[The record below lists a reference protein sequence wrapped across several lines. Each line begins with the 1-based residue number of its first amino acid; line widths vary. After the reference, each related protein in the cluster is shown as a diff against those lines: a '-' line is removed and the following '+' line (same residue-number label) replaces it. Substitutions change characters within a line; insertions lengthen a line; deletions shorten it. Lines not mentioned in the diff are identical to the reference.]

1 MSQISRRTRV
11 RQLAESVWPG
21 RTVNGYANLIAARLR
36 KLADEELMALVAG
49 SDADAFE
56 VVLERHADAAFSLA
70 YRICGR
76 RALAEEIAQESFLAV
91 WRSGARYD
99 RARGS
104 VRTWTLGIVHNR
116 AIDTLRRSG
125 TQEHQR
131 VSDEGIDERLEA
143 PERTE
148 LQAVDSAVADDVRA
162 ALTALPDEQRR
173 VIELAYFGG
182 FTHVEIA
189 SMLDAPV
196 GTVKGRMRLGL
207 RKLRGELR
215 GWEAVGT

>member
-1 MSQISRRTRV
+1 MPRLRRP
-11 RQLAESVWPG
+11 S
-21 RTVNGYANLIAARLR
+21 ANSKEKLR
-36 KLADEELMALVAG
+36 KLADEELMERVAG
-49 SDADAFE
+49 NDADAFE

-76 RALAEEIAQESFLAV
+76 RSLAEDIAQEAFLSI

-116 AIDTLRRSG
+116 AVDALRRSG
-125 TQEHQR
+125 VHDR
-131 VSDEGIDERLEA
+131 RRASDEGIEETLVA

-148 LQAVDSAVADDVRA
+148 SQALDNAVSHEIRG
-162 ALTALPDEQRR
+162 ALGELPAEQRR

-182 FTHVEIA
+182 FTHLEIA
-189 SMLDAPV
+189 SMLDTPV

-207 RKLRGELR
+207 NKLRGHLQ
-215 GWEAVGT
+215 GWEAVGA

>member
-1 MSQISRRTRV
+1 MPRLRRT
-11 RQLAESVWPG
+11 SVDSKEKLM
-21 RTVNGYANLIAARLR
+21 R
-36 KLADEELMALVAG
+36 LADEELMALVAG
-49 SDADAFE
+49 NDAEAYE

-76 RALAEEIAQESFLAV
+76 RPLAEDIVQDAFLAV

-99 RARGS
+99 RTRGS

-116 AIDTLRRSG
+116 AVDALRRNSV
-125 TQEHQR
+125 QERRR
-131 VSDEGIDERLEA
+131 VSDEGIEETLEA
-143 PERTE
+143 VERTD
-148 LQAVDSAVADDVRA
+148 LQAIASSTARELRG
-162 ALTALPDEQRR
+162 ALGELPSEQRR

-189 SMLDAPV
+189 SMLGAPV

-207 RKLRGELR
+207 HKLRDELR
-215 GWEAVGT
+215 GLETVTT

>member
-1 MSQISRRTRV
+1 MARLRRD
-11 RQLAESVWPG
+11 SVSSKEK
-21 RTVNGYANLIAARLR
+21 LR
-36 KLADEELMALVAG
+36 KLADEELMELVAG

-56 VVLERHADAAFSLA
+56 VVLERHSDAAFSLA

-76 RALAEEIAQESFLAV
+76 RSLAEDIAQEAFLSV

-116 AIDTLRRSG
+116 AVDTLRRSG
-125 TQEHQR
+125 THDRRQ
-131 VSDEGIDERLEA
+131 VSDEGIEETLEA
-143 PERTE
+143 AERTE
-148 LQAVDSAVADDVRA
+148 EQAVEKA
-162 ALTALPDEQRR
+162 ASREIQGALAELPAEQRR

-182 FTHVEIA
+182 FTHTEIA
-189 SMLDAPV
+189 SMLDTPV

-207 RKLRGELR
+207 RKLRDELQE
-215 GWEAVGT
+215 WETAGR